1 MERILVVGGM
11 GFIGSHLVKN
21 LIDEGHDVSVLDNF
35 TQYFPAQDKNKM
47 YSYNMNHRINVL
59 TKGAQI
65 VRGDTANKYDLRRKI
80 EKLQPD
86 RIVNFSALPLANM
99 SIEYSEEAFS
109 GIIQGNLNLLEIL
122 RDIRYVNRFVYIS
135 SSMVYGD
142 FETIPMPED
151 GKKEPKEIYGGMKLA
166 GEFLVKVYSQR
177 YNIPYTI
184 VRPSAVYGPTDN
196 NWRVLGIFLSNAMEG
211 KALNIRNGKKTCLD
225 FSYVEDVAEGIKLA
239 STLSAGENQTFN
251 ITRGEGISLQS
262 LAESI
267 TSMIPDIVIKLSN
280 DETFHPKRGA
290 LDISKAR
297 DLLGYNPKIGVVE
310 GLKKY
315 KDFLE
320 GYFNEV
326 ADIRTVS

>member
-1 MERILVVGGM
+1 
-11 GFIGSHLVKN
+11 
-21 LIDEGHDVSVLDNF
+21 
-35 TQYFPAQDKNKM
+35 
-47 YSYNMNHRINVL
+47 
-59 TKGAQI
+59 
-65 VRGDTANKYDLRRKI
+65 
-80 EKLQPD
+80 
-86 RIVNFSALPLANM
+86 
-99 SIEYSEEAFS
+99 
-109 GIIQGNLNLLEIL
+109 
-122 RDIRYVNRFVYIS
+122 
-135 SSMVYGD
+135 MVYGD